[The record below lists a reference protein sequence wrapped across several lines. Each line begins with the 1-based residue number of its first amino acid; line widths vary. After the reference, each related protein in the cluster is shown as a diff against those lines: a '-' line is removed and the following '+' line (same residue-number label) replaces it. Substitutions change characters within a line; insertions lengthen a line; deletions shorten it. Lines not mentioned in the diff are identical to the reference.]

1 MFNVQTIN
9 CMQYSEPAVIQTRL
23 QSHNEIN
30 IWPILNKEK
39 RKQGN
44 KKEKLTESVHLTV
57 KIARRLNDNMTLV
70 LETSHKQNHCRNHK
84 AALNE
89 KPTDSPQ
96 WFFIRSSI

>member
-9 CMQYSEPAVIQTRL
+9 CMQYSELAVIQTRL

-57 KIARRLNDNMTLV
+57 EIARRLNDNMTLV
-70 LETSHKQNHCRNHK
+70 SETSHKQNHCRNHK

-89 KPTDSPQ
+89 KPTALTGG
-96 WFFIRSSI
+96 

>member
-1 MFNVQTIN
+1 MFKVQTIN
-9 CMQYSEPAVIQTRL
+9 CMQYSEPAVIQTRS

-70 LETSHKQNHCRNHK
+70 SETSHKQNHCRNHK
-84 AALNE
+84 AALNK

-96 WFFIRSSI
+96 

>member
-23 QSHNEIN
+23 HSHNEIN

-96 WFFIRSSI
+96 

>member
-30 IWPILNKEK
+30 IWPIINK

-57 KIARRLNDNMTLV
+57 EIARTSRLNDNMTLV
-70 LETSHKQNHCRNHK
+70 SETSHKQNHCRNHK

-89 KPTDSPQ
+89 KPTNSPQ
-96 WFFIRSSI
+96 